1 MKAAT
6 NIITIRKT
14 DTQQA
19 NLAFSELMQKTENIL
34 NENSQKNESLYK
46 GISSSKLEQ
55 IAEDV
60 IKKACNDTPFDPNEI
75 RLVSGQ
81 KFPDIV
87 AEKYYGVEVKSTD
100 KNHWISTG
108 SSIVES
114 TRVETVE
121 DIYMLFGKLGGTPPE
136 FKCRP
141 YQDVLYDIA
150 VTHSPRYLI
159 NMDLKPG
166 ESIFSKMQT
175 TYDELRT
182 SPDSIE
188 KVRHYYRAK
197 AKKEGKQEMP
207 WWLTNDSVDS
217 PMSFNIR
224 LWNSLSL
231 KERQYLLAMCLILFP
246 ETINPQKS
254 TKKYNQATLW
264 LCSYR
269 QVVMPNIRD
278 IFSAGGQIKYVD
290 GKMLEKPIPKIF
302 KTLIQCSLDVK
313 EILLNPTEEH
323 IKLISEYNP
332 ILLHDSM
339 YYQNWISQ
347 VDSIGMEF
355 KIPIRK
361 WIENQSELSEK
372 RF

>member
-1 MKAAT
+1 MKTTA
-6 NIITIRKT
+6 NIIAIRKV

-19 NLAFSELMQKTENIL
+19 NLAFSDLMKKTENIL
-34 NENSQKNESLYK
+34 NENSRKDNSLYK
-46 GISSSKLEQ
+46 GMSSSELEQ
-55 IAEDV
+55 VAENV
-60 IKKACNDTPFDPNEI
+60 IKKACTDTPFNPNEI

-121 DIYMLFGKLGGTPPE
+121 NIYMLFGKLGGTPPE

-159 NMDLKPG
+159 NMDLKQG

-182 SPDSIE
+182 SPNSIE
-188 KVRHYYRAK
+188 KVRHYYREK

-207 WWLTNDSVDS
+207 WWLTNESVDS

-224 LWNSLSL
+224 LWDSISLE
-231 KERQYLLAMCLILFP
+231 ERQYLLSMCLILFP
-246 ETINPQKS
+246 ETVNPRINK
-254 TKKYNQATLW
+254 KKYNQATLW

-269 QVVMPNIRD
+269 QVVNPNIRD
-278 IFSAGGQIKYVD
+278 AFSAGGQIKYVD
-290 GKMLEKPIPKIF
+290 GKKLDKPIPKIF
-302 KTLIQCSLDVK
+302 KTLVQCSLKIK
-313 EILLNPTEEH
+313 EILSKPTEEH
-323 IKLISEYNP
+323 IRLMNEYNP
-332 ILLHDSM
+332 KLLCNSM

-347 VDSIGMEF
+347 VDSIGVEF
-355 KIPIRK
+355 KIPIRR

-372 RF
+372 LL